1 MSGSDVSRPVIDA
14 WLEWLERERRSS
26 PKTCEAYGRDVKA
39 WLAFLDEQS
48 CPPDQFHRKHAR
60 EYLGHLADQ
69 TMAATSIARKL
80 SSIRSYYR
88 FAMRHQ
94 FFGDV
99 DLTPLKSPRAKPP
112 LPKSIAAPDIK
123 DMIRSIQSLGQPA
136 WMEARDIAVLTL
148 IYGTGLRIS
157 EALSLTRND
166 APFGEWLRITGK
178 GGKTRDVPVLNIV
191 RATTDH
197 WLTLSPASER
207 ADAPLFIANRGGPL
221 HARAVQRLVETLRYQ
236 LGLEN
241 HTTPHALRHAFATH
255 MLAGGGDLRAIQAL
269 LGHAS
274 LTTTQRYTHVDEST
288 LTDIHR
294 ATHPRAHSPK
304 TPAKK

>member
-1 MSGSDVSRPVIDA
+1 MTISVLEV

-26 PKTCEAYGRDVKA
+26 PKTCEAYARDVKA
-39 WLAFLDEQS
+39 WLHFLDEKS
-48 CPPDQFHRKHAR
+48 CPPDQFDRRHAR
-60 EYLGHLADQ
+60 EYLGLLTDR
-69 TMAATSIARKL
+69 TIAATSIARKL

-88 FAMRHQ
+88 FAMRQQ
-94 FFGDV
+94 FYDDI
-99 DLTPLKSPRAKPP
+99 DLTPLKAPRVKAP
-112 LPKSIAAPDIK
+112 LPKSIPAPDIK
-123 DMIRSIQSLGQPA
+123 DMITSIKSLGQPA

-157 EALSLTRND
+157 EALSLTRGD

-178 GGKTRDVPVLNIV
+178 GGKTRDVPILDIV

-197 WLTLSPASER
+197 WLSLSPASDH

-221 HARAVQRLVETLRYQ
+221 HARAVQRLVETLRYH

-274 LTTTQRYTHVDEST
+274 LTTTQRYTHVDERA

-294 ATHPRAHSPK
+294 ATHPRARHV
-304 TPAKK
+304 KK

>member
-1 MSGSDVSRPVIDA
+1 MTISVLEV

-26 PKTCEAYGRDVKA
+26 PKTCEAYARDVKA
-39 WLAFLDEQS
+39 WLHFLDEKS
-48 CPPDQFHRKHAR
+48 CPPDQFDRRHAR
-60 EYLGHLADQ
+60 EYLGLLTDR
-69 TMAATSIARKL
+69 TIAATSIARKL

-88 FAMRHQ
+88 FAMRQQ
-94 FFGDV
+94 FYDDI
-99 DLTPLKSPRAKPP
+99 DLTPLKAPRVKAP

-123 DMIRSIQSLGQPA
+123 DMITSIKSLGQPA

-157 EALSLTRND
+157 EALSLTRGD

-178 GGKTRDVPVLNIV
+178 GGKTRDVPILDIV

-197 WLTLSPASER
+197 WLSLSPASDH

-221 HARAVQRLVETLRYQ
+221 HARAVQRLVETLRYH

-274 LTTTQRYTHVDEST
+274 LTTTQRYTHVDERA

-294 ATHPRAHSPK
+294 ATHPRARHI
-304 TPAKK
+304 KK